1 VERSEAEAIY
11 DAGRE
16 VVVEVLL
23 RMDRQ
28 IRQLTARV
36 ERLEREVRKTSR
48 NSDRP
53 PSSDRPGGK
62 PPSGRGKGPS
72 PRQRGAQPGHEGKG
86 RELLPSWA
94 ADEVVEHW
102 PTACDCGHVFCGTE
116 WVSVREP
123 ARHQVEELPR
133 ITTVVVEHQCQRVRC
148 PACGAERTGELPAEV
163 AGSAFGPRLQAAVA
177 TLAVRNRV
185 SRRDTVEL
193 MSELFGAR
201 ISAGSVDQILT
212 RTADA
217 LELPHQDLI
226 AALRRAGR
234 LNMDETGWRL
244 KGARRTLWGAFTDR
258 IAVYRIAEDRHEDRA
273 RELLGDSSAIIT
285 SDRWWAYNHLPLA
298 RRQICWSH
306 LQRDFTAHAEAGGG
320 AEKELGEHGLKICD
334 ELFWA
339 WEIYQHTGQRK
350 ELKRRIRQLRRE
362 LKPILR
368 QYSGKAPRY
377 KRSRGL
383 ARNLLKVWPALWTFT
398 DHRGVQPTNNHAE
411 RALRGAVIYRKL
423 SLGSQSEHGE
433 RRIERLL
440 SASTTCRLQHH
451 SLFEHFSDLL
461 AASTRGDPLPSLV

>member
-1 VERSEAEAIY
+1 MY

-16 VVVEVLL
+16 VVVEMLL

-28 IRQLTARV
+28 IEQLTARV
-36 ERLEREVRKTSR
+36 DRLEREVGKNSR

-62 PPSGRGKGPS
+62 PPSGRGRGPS
-72 PRQRGAQPGHEGKG
+72 PRQRGAQPGHAGKG

-94 ADEVVEHW
+94 VDELVEHW
-102 PTACDCGHVFCGTE
+102 PAGCDCGHVFCE
-116 WVSVREP
+116 AERVAVREP

-133 ITTVVVEHQCQRVRC
+133 IITIVTEHQCQRVRC
-148 PACGAERTGELPAEV
+148 PACGVERTGELPPDV

-185 SRRDTVEL
+185 SRRDTIEL
-193 MSELFGAR
+193 MAELFGAR
-201 ISAGSVDQILT
+201 ICSGSVDQILT

-217 LELPHQDLI
+217 LERPHHDLLCT
-226 AALRRAGR
+226 LRRAGR

-258 IAVYRIAEDRHEDRA
+258 IAVYRTAADRHEDRA
-273 RELLGDSSAIIT
+273 RELLGDSSAIVT

-320 AEKELGEHGLKICD
+320 AEKELGEHGLRVCD

-339 WEIYQHTGQRK
+339 WEIYQHTGERR
-350 ELKRRIRQLRRE
+350 ELKRRIRQLRRQ

-377 KRSRGL
+377 KRTRGL
-383 ARNLLKVWPALWTFT
+383 ARNLLKFWPALWNFA
-398 DHRGVQPTNNHAE
+398 DRH
-411 RALRGAVIYRKL
+411 
-423 SLGSQSEHGE
+423 
-433 RRIERLL
+433 
-440 SASTTCRLQHH
+440 
-451 SLFEHFSDLL
+451 
-461 AASTRGDPLPSLV
+461 